1 MIGGSATRQ
10 KPGND
15 VIQNILANEYKGD
28 LYLVNPRG
36 GEISGRKVYR
46 SIQELPEEIDLAIII
61 LPAVANAQAIREV
74 SARGIKAAILAA
86 GGFSEVDKNGETLQK
101 NLLKAINE
109 TGIRVIGPNTSGH
122 TSTPHNFTSS
132 FFPLGK
138 IPKGHISYIAQ
149 TGNFATDTM
158 RYIITEENFGVA
170 RVVGLGNKLDVDESE
185 VLGYLA
191 EDSET
196 RAFFIY
202 LESFKRP
209 KHFFEIAREVTR
221 IKPIILLKGGSTQEG
236 AKAAVAHTAAMA
248 SDDRISEL
256 LSGRLVSS
264 VFINILTCS
273 WLLRP

>member
-1 MIGGSATRQ
+1 VIGGSATRQ